1 MIQLLS
7 ISSKELCR
15 ILSSAEIE
23 LNPFE
28 LAIRS
33 ALVKANSEAE
43 LIAMR
48 DHACITEHLSSIPIE
63 ATGKVKVKKI

>member
-1 MIQLLS
+1 MIQLFS

-33 ALVKANSEAE
+33 ALTKANSEAE
-43 LIAMR
+43 INAMR
-48 DHACITEHLSSIPIE
+48 DHACMAEHLSNIPIE
-63 ATGKVKVKKI
+63 STGKVKVKKI